1 MADGSGPIAMDARL
15 RHDLRT
21 PRSEHLLPYDPRDAT
36 PLEVALSGS
45 DARMLSAPT
54 HVVRAVWSPDDC
66 PAHLLPYLATAW
78 SVDHWNPAWP
88 EDMKREVIRRAPEIH
103 RLKGTRRAL
112 RRALDALGLRC
123 SITEWWEKTPTGQP
137 YTFHVRA
144 LAVERLFG
152 GGPLITEQ
160 LQRDA
165 LETIKATKPV
175 SRWFSFEIGVGATS
189 RVAIATRARAL
200 HVAAQPA
207 SAAPPTTVGRAVH
220 FAARGRA
227 LAVATVSATAEP
239 VRRAGVRIVAAA
251 RARAIEIHFARME
264 ARAA

>member
-1 MADGSGPIAMDARL
+1 MADGSGPIL
-15 RHDLRT
+15 LRT

-54 HVVRAVWSPDDC
+54 HVIRAVWSSDDC
-66 PAHLLPYLATAW
+66 PAHLLPYLAAAW

-88 EDMKREVIRRAPEIH
+88 EDVKREVIRRAPEIH

-123 SITEWWEKTPTGQP
+123 SITEWWERTPTAQP

-165 LETIKATKPV
+165 LETIKAVKPV
-175 SRWFSFEIGVGATS
+175 SRWFSFEIGVGAVS
-189 RVAIATRARAL
+189 HIKVATQARAL
-200 HVAAQPA
+200 HVAQP
-207 SAAPPTTVGRAVH
+207 SVPAAPLTTVGRAVR
-220 FAARGRA
+220 FAMRGRA
-227 LAVATVSATAEP
+227 IAVAAAGIAAEP
-239 VRRAGVRIVAAA
+239 VRCAGVRIVTAA
-251 RARAIEIHFARME
+251 RMRAIEIHFARME